1 MPARMD
7 NYFLSEV
14 LRHFWRGVG
23 QFWGG
28 GETVVHSFL
37 FMFWVNL
44 KNDLAIIKGAA

>member
-28 GETVVHSFL
+28 GETVVHSFFVYVL
-37 FMFWVNL
+37 GQFKERF
-44 KNDLAIIKGAA
+44 G